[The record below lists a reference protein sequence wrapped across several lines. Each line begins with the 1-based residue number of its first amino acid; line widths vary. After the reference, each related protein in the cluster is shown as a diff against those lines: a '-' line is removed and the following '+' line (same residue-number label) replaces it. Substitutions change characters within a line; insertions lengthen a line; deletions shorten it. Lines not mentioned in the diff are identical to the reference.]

1 MSPTMRLIVLWCNLT
16 CFRYP
21 KKEGRTPKSGMS
33 CMLCQGFRVTKTKKI
48 KVSTQKKAGRSPKSG
63 SITAMSDHNHVHE
76 VQSIC
81 FNLIFGWLYLANGQQ
96 YPCIVLCIVSLY
108 RILVSYPIRSV
119 CIVSLYFILVSYSF
133 CTNTCFDR
141 IVLLDISIRIGYIKY
156 TTFLGYD

>member
-1 MSPTMRLIVLWCNLT
+1 MSPTIIDPYGSIIMSPTMRLIVLWCNLT

-33 CMLCQGFRVTKTKKI
+33 CMLCEGFRVTKTKKI
-48 KVSTQKKAGRSPKSG
+48 KVSTKKKAGRSPKSG

-81 FNLIFGWLYLANGQQ
+81 FNLIFGCDFILPMVNSILVSYFVS
-96 YPCIVLCIVSLY
+96 YPCIISLY
-108 RILVSYPIRSV
+108 RI
-119 CIVSLYFILVSYSF
+119 
-133 CTNTCFDR
+133 CTNTCFDS
-141 IVLLDISIRIGYIKY
+141 IVLLDISILIGYIKY